1 VFYSSRR
8 RHTRFSRDWSS
19 DVCSSDLS
27 FFTSPASKL
36 FPIGTGRN
44 STKNVMPK
52 PSSSINSSANLFLF
66 PGPPPHA
73 PHINNIT
80 TTAAQGAAERKESM
94 VQNKYEQIA
103 RQFLGIPYRHGG
115 RDRNGLDCLG
125 LVHLFYQELGIKL
138 PDNDGRPYTTDW
150 YKKDPERL
158 LRGLLQVGR
167 AVDLKAEPL
176 QPLDLVYFR
185 MGGAIT
191 HTGIM

>member
-1 VFYSSRR
+1 
-8 RHTRFSRDWSS
+8 
-19 DVCSSDLS
+19 
-27 FFTSPASKL
+27 
-36 FPIGTGRN
+36 
-44 STKNVMPK
+44 
-52 PSSSINSSANLFLF
+52 
-66 PGPPPHA
+66 
-73 PHINNIT
+73 
-80 TTAAQGAAERKESM
+80 M

-191 HTGIM
+191 HTGIMINQRAFLHVLVNKTVQLSPLNPAWRRRLRGARRLI